1 MIKCDTCPRCKD
13 TYPGKLD
20 RDGYH
25 YHICGMSGNIVYTI
39 PHKVKKLSGK
49 GYIHY
54 GISSCGLFYSVE
66 DALKS
71 MTDSA
76 RRRWEQEKERRASED
91 GTDHNGHQ
99 V

>member
-1 MIKCDTCPRCKD
+1 MIKCDACPRCKD

-25 YHICGMSGNIVYTI
+25 FHICSLTGNIVYTI
-39 PHKVKKLSGK
+39 PRKVKKLSGR

-54 GISSCGLFYSVE
+54 GVGSCGLYGSIE

-71 MTDSA
+71 MTEA
-76 RRRWEQEKERRASED
+76 ERRRWEREK
-91 GTDHNGHQ
+91 GGNT
-99 V
+99 

>member
-39 PHKVKKLSGK
+39 PHKIKRASGR
-49 GYIHY
+49 GYIHC
-54 GISSCGLFYSVE
+54 GISSCGLYDTVE
-66 DALKS
+66 NALKS
-71 MTDSA
+71 MTDSE
-76 RRRWEQEKERRASED
+76 RRRWEQEKDRRAGGD
-91 GTDHNGHQ
+91 G
-99 V
+99 